1 MIKSFIFE
9 NFKSFRK
16 AKLDIENLTILVGTN
31 ASGKTNAI
39 EGIKILS
46 ETASGLELSML
57 LDGTKNIEIRGGSK
71 GCARFNTDYFII
83 GCIIEYNQ
91 NIDLEYRLHIK
102 VGERIF
108 VEEES
113 LIKKEVL
120 VNEEEDFV
128 FKTKKS
134 RKDSADIKVTYN
146 NGKRGMNPDITCI
159 RTASI
164 LSQLST
170 KLPTETLA
178 EKSDHQLISFVLN
191 HLRNMLFLDP
201 QPSTMRSYI
210 RKVDIELRPNAE
222 NLSPVL
228 YKLFKEKEVKNKVL
242 KFISKLPEN
251 EIREISFIETPLD
264 EVMVALHEAYG
275 PQGVIEGNGDYNNA
289 KGKDKQSFIEAKR
302 LSDGTLRCLAII
314 AALLSKES
322 GSMILIEKV
331 DNGIHPNR
339 AQGLISAIS
348 EIAKERG
355 IDVVITTHN
364 PALLNAVN
372 REELVGVVVC
382 YRDTETGSSEFIQ
395 ILDIERYPELMAKG
409 RLGDLLT
416 KDELTKA
423 IKNKNKEYD
432 SNWLGV

>member
-1 MIKSFIFE
+1 LIKSFIFE
-9 NFKSFRK
+9 NFKSFSK

-46 ETASGLELSML
+46 ETATGMDLSML
-57 LDGTKNIEIRGGSK
+57 LDGGKGIEIRGGSK
-71 GCARFNTDYFII
+71 GCARFDSDYFIL
-83 GCIIEYNQ
+83 GCIIEFNQ
-91 NIDLEYRLHIK
+91 DVDLEYRLHIK
-102 VGERIF
+102 VGDRIF
-108 VEEES
+108 VEGES
-113 LIKKEVL
+113 LIKRGD
-120 VNEEEDFV
+120 NEEEDLV
-128 FKTKKS
+128 FETKTS
-134 RKDSADIKVTYN
+134 RRGSADIKVTYN
-146 NGKRGMNPDITCI
+146 NGKKGMNPDITCI
-159 RTASI
+159 RSASV

-170 KLPTETLA
+170 KLPMETWA
-178 EKSDHQLISFVLN
+178 EKTCHELISFVLK

-201 QPSTMRSYI
+201 QPSMMRNYI
-210 RKVDIELRPNAE
+210 RKVDTELRSNAE
-222 NLSPVL
+222 NISPVL
-228 YKLFKEKEVKNKVL
+228 FKLLKEKEVKNKVL
-242 KFISKLPEN
+242 TFISKLPEN

-275 PQGVIEGNGDYNNA
+275 PQGIIEVNGDTKTKA
-289 KGKDKQSFIEAKR
+289 KDKQSFIEAKR

-314 AALLSKES
+314 TALLSKES
-322 GSMILIEKV
+322 GNMVLIEEV

-339 AQGLISAIS
+339 AQGLISAVS
-348 EIAKERG
+348 EIAKERK

-372 REELVGVVVC
+372 REDLAGVVVC
-382 YRDTETGSSEFIQ
+382 YRDTETGSSEFVQ

-423 IKNKNKEYD
+423 IKTGKKEYD
-432 SNWLGV
+432 PNWLGV